1 MEEEFLVSSRRLKT
15 LQKTRQQEAWL
26 SRRLYTGQEES
37 EREKRRWQRWL
48 EGCRRKN
55 GGGQELLSSSSVA
68 VAPTEKR
75 RQQDGEGRE
84 LLGYCRRR
92 CVAPVEAVKIA
103 GKTAALAASASPESC
118 CLIAGDQEGGRW
130 GWNCREKT
138 VVGIRSSGEYCTTGS
153 AVARRNSLFTVGEKG
168 DRRRLAWS
176 ELEWMEALERR

>member
-26 SRRLYTGQEES
+26 SRRLDTGQEES

-75 RQQDGEGRE
+75 RHEACRQQTARFMERWSVGRSSKGRNSQESSEG
-84 LLGYCRRR
+84 
-92 CVAPVEAVKIA
+92 
-103 GKTAALAASASPESC
+103 ASMSPE
-118 CLIAGDQEGGRW
+118 
-130 GWNCREKT
+130 K
-138 VVGIRSSGEYCTTGS
+138 
-153 AVARRNSLFTVGEKG
+153 
-168 DRRRLAWS
+168 
-176 ELEWMEALERR
+176 

>member
-1 MEEEFLVSSRRLKT
+1 MEEEFLVSSQRLKT

-75 RQQDGEGRE
+75 RQQEPTTNDGAS
-84 LLGYCRRR
+84 
-92 CVAPVEAVKIA
+92 VTSIA
-103 GKTAALAASASPESC
+103 
-118 CLIAGDQEGGRW
+118 
-130 GWNCREKT
+130 REK
-138 VVGIRSSGEYCTTGS
+138 R
-153 AVARRNSLFTVGEKG
+153 
-168 DRRRLAWS
+168 
-176 ELEWMEALERR
+176 ERDEGL